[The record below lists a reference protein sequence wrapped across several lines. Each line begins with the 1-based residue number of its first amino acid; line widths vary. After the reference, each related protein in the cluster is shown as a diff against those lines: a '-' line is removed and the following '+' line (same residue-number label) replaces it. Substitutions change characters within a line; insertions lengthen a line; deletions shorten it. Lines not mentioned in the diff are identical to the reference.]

1 VSWRNKIRE
10 GKYTAPSGKEF
21 IFGGYEKVTRDTE
34 LKTGTFT
41 FPSRDGARVQHHG
54 AGARTFP
61 LVCVFSGEACMD
73 DADAFEAA
81 LLEREDAELQH
92 PAYGTVKVKPTGHI
106 VREDDL
112 VSALNESTVTVTFTE
127 VITDEAQEAP
137 NEVAADAVEEK
148 YDEFSEAAAADF
160 AEALAGVESLEEQ
173 ALIEAALEA
182 QVQTIIDDMEP
193 LAVSNKKSF
202 VDWLASVKELK
213 DRIKGL
219 YHKAMGIVGKV
230 ESTYVKALN
239 IARLTLRLMKL
250 PSTLIRSLSEKIQGY
265 TNLTVHLINQYR
277 NDPFGLENI
286 KNSFA
291 AAKLALEGAMAS
303 IASGAAISTAE
314 AAADSS
320 AGFSP
325 GSARRSMALVSG
337 GSVQAGGG
345 GTAEGGSE
353 AGRGSETGT
362 SGDADTSAAE
372 ESPRNAGT
380 SSREEAVEAA
390 QAVMELMDTISSFED
405 TKTARINTTAA
416 SAAGALAAP
425 DVYVDSASTSFM
437 ALSALVYQSVQLI
450 LSAGFALPMQ
460 RIITLDRDRQVIE
473 LCAEL
478 YGSIDYLDD
487 FIIQNN
493 FTIDEIELLPMDTRV
508 LYYVQNA

>member
-1 VSWRNKIRE
+1 VSWRDKIRE

-61 LVCVFSGEACMD
+61 LVCVFSGETCMD

-148 YDEFSEAAAADF
+148 YDEFSEAASADF
-160 AEALAGVESLEEQ
+160 AEAIAGVESLEEQ

-182 QVQTIIDDMEP
+182 QTQTIIDVMEP

-202 VDWLASVKELK
+202 ADWLASAKELK

-219 YHKAMGIVGKV
+219 YDKVMDIAGKV

-265 TNLTVHLINQYR
+265 TNLTVQLINQYR
-277 NDPFGLENI
+277 NDPFGIGNI
-286 KNSFA
+286 KNSLA
-291 AAKLALEGAMAS
+291 AAKLALEGAAAS

-314 AAADSS
+314 AAAASG

-325 GSARRSMALVSG
+325 GSARRSTASVSG
-337 GSVQAGGG
+337 GTGQAG
-345 GTAEGGSE
+345 ED
-353 AGRGSETGT
+353 SETGT
-362 SGDADTSAAE
+362 SGDTGTSGEAI
-372 ESPRNAGT
+372 RNAGT
-380 SSREEAVEAA
+380 SSREEAVETA
-390 QAVMELMDTISSFED
+390 QAVMELMDTISAFED
-405 TKTARINTTAA
+405 TKTALINTMAA
-416 SAAGALAAP
+416 HSASALAAR
-425 DVYVDSASTSFM
+425 DVYVDSASASFM
-437 ALSALVYQSVQLI
+437 ALSALVYQSAQLI
-450 LSAGFALPMQ
+450 LSASFSLPMQ
-460 RIITLDRDRQVIE
+460 RTVTLDRDRQVIE

-478 YGSIDYLDD
+478 YGSTDYLDD

-493 FTIDEIELLPMDTRV
+493 FTIDGIELLPMGTRV
-508 LYYVQNA
+508 SYYVQNA